1 MGANGNSG
9 GHPRTPGVRGLVA
22 VGLACT
28 LAGLAGCGG
37 DKADA
42 AKNAERLEE
51 QIGIDDDGIRL
62 KQTSAENLM
71 RDCMKTQGFDYVPQD
86 PAAQEAALLD
96 GREMSKEDFEKQYG
110 YGITTLYE
118 QRHKQAVAGPN
129 KAIRDS
135 LSEADRKAYDKSL
148 YGDDATATFV
158 DAIDTGD
165 YSRLGGCIKVATDK
179 VFGGADV
186 LEGLSAK
193 LDELDEKMRA
203 DSRMVKAVQEWSA
216 CMREKG
222 FDRLAEQEDVDA
234 VLEKKL
240 EEIVGSPGDGT
251 SADGAEADYDKAA
264 LAALQKEEV
273 AIVTADIECEEE
285 HVEEVE
291 NKVALEYE
299 QAFREENGA
308 LISKVPKQ

>member
-1 MGANGNSG
+1 M
-9 GHPRTPGVRGLVA
+9 VRARSNRVLVA
-22 VGLACT
+22 VGLACM

-42 AKNAERLEE
+42 ARNDESLEE

-62 KQTSAENLM
+62 KQTSAENLI
-71 RDCMKTQGFDYVPQD
+71 RDCMKTEGFDYVPQD

-118 QRHKQAVAGPN
+118 QRRKQAVAGPN
-129 KAIRDS
+129 RAIRDS
-135 LSEADRKAYDKSL
+135 LSEADRKAYDEAL
-148 YGDDATATFV
+148 YGDDPTATFV
-158 DAIDTGD
+158 DALDTGD

-186 LEGLSAK
+186 LESLSAK

-203 DSRMVKAVQEWSA
+203 DSRMVTAVREWSD
-216 CMREKG
+216 CMQEKG
-222 FDRLAEQEDVDA
+222 FKGLAEQEDVDA

-240 EEIVGSPGDGT
+240 EEIVGSPGESAGT
-251 SADGAEADYDKAA
+251 DGAEAEYDKAA

-273 AIVTADIECEEE
+273 AMVKADIECEET

-299 QAFREENGA
+299 QSFREENSA
-308 LISKVPKQ
+308 LLSKVPKQ